1 MKTQSAFLKATN
13 SSEEN
18 QGLWYTKKPI
28 TKNQTTKPSLAN
40 SKSEKRLNT
49 FESQEIQNSLFRLKS
64 HTEKSSDRKLPTP
77 NPLSSFGNKA
87 KYGFNGDQ
95 KNLKGGGK
103 TGQMSQI
110 FLDTIQVAKNHGIN
124 LKPDTPN
131 KAQGNCLFES
141 IVDNVNNRSASFP
154 HKLDEDVDIHRLLW
168 VTELEKKYK
177 ETPHYPG
184 YNGNIITEAQK
195 YEWEAAWNEQ
205 KQPFQYNVDAFNV
218 SDLTPAGL
226 GHCINKNILVFSN
239 DPYYPVKVYFANHFD
254 KDRAIDTET
263 PVILAHD
270 SENPHYESLLPKGK
284 TDIPKCIELVK
295 SIQNNTYDKSNAMD
309 YWKKAQNAKKRE
321 ADRLRNANMDDNA

>member
-1 MKTQSAFLKATN
+1 MTVLNSMKTQPAFLKATN

-95 KNLKGGGK
+95 RNLKGGGK

-154 HKLDEDVDIHRLLW
+154 
-168 VTELEKKYK
+168 
-177 ETPHYPG
+177 P
-184 YNGNIITEAQK
+184 
-195 YEWEAAWNEQ
+195 
-205 KQPFQYNVDAFNV
+205 
-218 SDLTPAGL
+218 
-226 GHCINKNILVFSN
+226 
-239 DPYYPVKVYFANHFD
+239 
-254 KDRAIDTET
+254 
-263 PVILAHD
+263 
-270 SENPHYESLLPKGK
+270 
-284 TDIPKCIELVK
+284 
-295 SIQNNTYDKSNAMD
+295 
-309 YWKKAQNAKKRE
+309 
-321 ADRLRNANMDDNA
+321 